1 MLRFTVLVAV
11 LLSSACASSSGSV
24 QPSTSPA
31 ANRVGVLVM
40 AHGASP
46 EWNASVDEG
55 LASLREEIPTVIA
68 FGMADPTTL
77 RAGLDSLAA
86 AGVRRVAVVRMF
98 LSGSSFLDQT
108 RYLLGLS
115 DARPHHFVGDLGTED
130 TEPTPVP
137 HDLSLVTH
145 EAGIVS
151 SPRVAK
157 ILRDRVDALSI
168 DPSSESV
175 LIVAHG
181 MRGESENDALL
192 RAMHHAAEGVREM
205 GFRYVGTETLREDW
219 KDERVA
225 ASRRIR
231 AFVER
236 ESAEGRRVLVVP
248 LRLSGFGPY
257 ADVLENLS
265 YSAGKS
271 LLPHPEIDAW
281 VRETAARI
289 FCDRA
294 WTNPLE
300 ACGVMTGG

>member
-1 MLRFTVLVAV
+1 
-11 LLSSACASSSGSV
+11 
-24 QPSTSPA
+24 
-31 ANRVGVLVM
+31 M

-55 LASLREEIPTVIA
+55 LASLRDEIPTVLA
-68 FGMADPTTL
+68 FGMADPATL

-115 DARPHHFVGDLGTED
+115 DARPHHFVGDRGTAD
-130 TEPTPVP
+130 PEPTPVS

-145 EAGIVS
+145 DAGIVS

-157 ILRDRVDALSI
+157 ILRDRVDALST
-168 DPSSESV
+168 DPSGESV
-175 LIVAHG
+175 IIVAHG
-181 MRGESENDALL
+181 MRSESENDALL
-192 RAMHHAAEGVREM
+192 RAMHHAAEGVRDM
-205 GFRYVGTETLREDW
+205 GFQSVATETLREDW

-225 ASRRIR
+225 AARRIR

-236 ESAEGRRVLVVP
+236 ETAEGRRVLVVP

-257 ADVLENLS
+257 AEVLEKLS
-265 YSAGKS
+265 YSAGES

-281 VRETAARI
+281 VRETAARV

-294 WTNPLE
+294 WTNPL
-300 ACGVMTGG
+300 AVCGVLTEADSSR